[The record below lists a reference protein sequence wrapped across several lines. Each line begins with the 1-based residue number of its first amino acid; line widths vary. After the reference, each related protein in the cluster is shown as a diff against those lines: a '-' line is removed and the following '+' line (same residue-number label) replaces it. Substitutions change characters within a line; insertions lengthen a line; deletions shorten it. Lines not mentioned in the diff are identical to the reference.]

1 MEEFMWYQMLYVA
14 ANEQYLNINK
24 VIKSNAIEF
33 LMFMN
38 FFTKK
43 TKLEN
48 NRIKQQSSVFNK

>member
-24 VIKSNAIEF
+24 VIGSNAIEF
-33 LMFMN
+33 LNFMN
-38 FFTKK
+38 FYTRK

-48 NRIKQQSSVFNK
+48 NRIKSQTGVFNK

>member
-1 MEEFMWYQMLYVA
+1 MQEFMWYQMLYIS
-14 ANEQYLNINK
+14 ANEEYLKIK
-24 VIKSNAIEF
+24 EVIKSNAIEF

-48 NRIKQQSSVFNK
+48 NRIKK

>member
-1 MEEFMWYQMLYVA
+1 MQEFMWYQMLYVA

-48 NRIKQQSSVFNK
+48 NRIKK